1 MTKSIHSPA
10 WLVYGVTVALWIYTY
25 IDHMNSLSSG
35 APVNREYGLIENATA
50 FFLFLAIIFFIL
62 CLKKSQSLGEKMWLL
77 ILIVG
82 SVYFLGEEISWG
94 YHFFHYDV
102 GEKWSSVNEQK
113 EPNLHNLGAIWGI
126 IFKELPRQL
135 VSIAV
140 VIGGLLGVV
149 ADRTESWPKNTSL
162 RQLIPSGDTLFV
174 AIIANVVSAPEKI
187 FTHILTKA
195 QTPKWLLLGNDA
207 GELKECLLALFIML
221 YAYKFFR
228 NLNISSDDIH
238 ETLSITFKK

>member
-1 MTKSIHSPA
+1 MKKSIHSPA

-25 IDHMNSLSSG
+25 VDHMNSFSNG
-35 APVNREYGLIENATA
+35 VQVNREYGLIENVTA
-50 FFLFLAIIFFIL
+50 LLLFMAIIFFLL

-94 YHFFHYDV
+94 YHYFHYDV
-102 GEKWSSVNEQK
+102 SDTWMGVNDQG
-113 EPNLHNLGAIWGI
+113 EPNLHNLKGPWEI
-126 IFKELPRQL
+126 IFKNLPRQL
-135 VSIAV
+135 LSIGV
-140 VIGGLLGVV
+140 IIGGLLGII
-149 ADRTESWPKNTSL
+149 ADRKESWPKNISL
-162 RQLIPSGDTLFV
+162 RLLIPSGDTLFV

-195 QTPKWLLLGNDA
+195 KTPHWLLLGNDA

-221 YAYKFFR
+221 YAYKIFR
-228 NLNISSDDIH
+228 NLKISSDQH
-238 ETLSITFKK
+238 S

>member
-94 YHFFHYDV
+94 YHYFHYDV
-102 GEKWSSVNEQK
+102 SDTWMGVNDQG
-113 EPNLHNLGAIWGI
+113 EPNLHNLKGPWEI
-126 IFKELPRQL
+126 IFKNLPRQL
-135 VSIAV
+135 LSIGV
-140 VIGGLLGVV
+140 IIGGLLGII
-149 ADRTESWPKNTSL
+149 ADRKASWPKNISL
-162 RQLIPSGDTLFV
+162 RLLIPSGDTLFV

-195 QTPKWLLLGNDA
+195 KTPHWLLLGNDA

-221 YAYKFFR
+221 YAYKIFR
-228 NLNISSDDIH
+228 NLKISSDQH
-238 ETLSITFKK
+238 S